1 MPLTSSATS
10 SLGGPRGPG
19 RPRNQELDQQIID
32 ATLGIIK
39 DDANV
44 TVDAVVKASSVSR
57 ASVYRRWSS
66 ITHLIAAA
74 LDSGRVFPSVEI
86 TGSVKDALVDMMFNR
101 TEESQGQYSEKIFRK
116 RMQLVMGDRELQQAY
131 WETHVANRRG
141 ALEDALELA
150 RDRGE
155 IREDTDIEAALDAIY
170 GVFYYQIVVRG
181 ESTTGETKQRCL
193 KAFKLIWKGL
203 E

>member
-1 MPLTSSATS
+1 M
-10 SLGGPRGPG
+10 
-19 RPRNQELDQQIID
+19 D
-32 ATLGIIK
+32 
-39 DDANV
+39 
-44 TVDAVVKASSVSR
+44 
-57 ASVYRRWSS
+57 
-66 ITHLIAAA
+66 
-74 LDSGRVFPSVEI
+74 I
-86 TGSVKDALVDMMFNR
+86 TGPVKDALADMMFNR
-101 TEESQGQYSEKIFRK
+101 TEESQGEYSEEIFRK

-131 WETHVANRRG
+131 WETHAAKRRK

-181 ESTTGETKQRCL
+181 ESITGETKQRCL

>member
-1 MPLTSSATS
+1 MPLTSPSTS

-181 ESTTGETKQRCL
+181 ESITGETKQRCL
-193 KAFKLIWKGL
+193 KAFQLIWKGL

>member
-1 MPLTSSATS
+1 MPLTSPSTS

-39 DDANV
+39 NNANV
-44 TVDAVVKASSVSR
+44 TVDAVVKASGVSR

-74 LDSGRVFPSVEI
+74 LDSGRALPSVDI
-86 TGSVKDALVDMMFNR
+86 TGPVKDALADMMFNR
-101 TEESQGQYSEKIFRK
+101 TEESQGEYSEEIFRK

-131 WETHVANRRG
+131 WETHAAKRRK

-181 ESTTGETKQRCL
+181 ESITGETKQRCL